1 MSKAAVTFL
10 ILTIM
15 ALAVEQLL
23 PVSAQAVETIAQ
35 GAVGIFGILF
45 VAALV
50 VGRNIKFDPVF
61 RQAKH

>member
-1 MSKAAVTFL
+1 MSKAAMTFL

-23 PVSAQAVETIAQ
+23 PVSAQALETVAQ
-35 GAVGIFGILF
+35 GAVVIFGILF

-50 VGRNIKFDPVF
+50 VGRKIKFDPVL